1 MPAIQMVCS
10 DIDGTILNSRHQA
23 SQRTRTAILRAAQQ
37 VPFVLVSARSPKG
50 VGAVAAMLGL
60 AHQPMIYFSGALL
73 VYRGRLERLAFLDA
87 GASAKVVQLCRAL
100 GVHLSV
106 YEGENWFC
114 ERFDPW
120 AKQEADIVGFQPELR
135 AFVPLAA
142 QWRARQAGPDKLLCM
157 APPAQLDRLTAQ
169 LQACPEAELLAVSRS
184 KDTYLEVGARGVSK
198 PMAID
203 ALARRMG
210 IGRQSIL
217 AIGDHYNDIEML
229 RYAGMGVAMGQAP
242 DPVRLAADALTLTQ
256 DEDGAALAI
265 ERYLFKE
272 T

>member
-23 SQRTRTAILRAAQQ
+23 SQRTRAAILRAAQQ

-50 VGAVAAMLGL
+50 VGAVASMLGL
-60 AHQPMIYFSGALL
+60 AHQPMICFNGALL

-120 AKQEADIVGFQPELR
+120 AKQEADIVGLQPELR

-203 ALARRMG
+203 ALARRLG

-272 T
+272 K